1 MIISLYL
8 HDYPAFLAEGRK
20 AAEITNDIVLRNII
34 AAAQRGYMG
43 DGERGL
49 LKDLY
54 ASEKN
59 YYFAG
64 KFSGTMLAKT
74 CVMMGKREEALQL
87 LEDAYSHREPYLLNC
102 LVHRDLLTLKDEPRY
117 KALVKKL
124 NFPASPEAAAK

>member
-1 MIISLYL
+1 
-8 HDYPAFLAEGRK
+8 
-20 AAEITNDIVLRNII
+20 
-34 AAAQRGYMG
+34 
-43 DGERGL
+43 
-49 LKDLY
+49 
-54 ASEKN
+54 
-59 YYFAG
+59 
-64 KFSGTMLAKT
+64 MLAKT